1 MILIQCPLLEVPLL
15 EVPLYRLKLRCILY
29 VRTVWGSHRFDVR
42 VMQSGR
48 MKGQAFVGLPTE
60 QAGEHAVEETNG
72 FMLKGKPM
80 VVVSGSVHGC
90 MEMCEMS
97 ACQRCHL

>member
-1 MILIQCPLLEVPLL
+1 MGSLSHP
-15 EVPLYRLKLRCILY
+15 
-29 VRTVWGSHRFDVR
+29 TVVAPRFDVR

-60 QAGEHAVEETNG
+60 EAGERAVAETNG

-80 VVVSGSVHGC
+80 VVVSGGRS
-90 MEMCEMS
+90 
-97 ACQRCHL
+97 HLHDI